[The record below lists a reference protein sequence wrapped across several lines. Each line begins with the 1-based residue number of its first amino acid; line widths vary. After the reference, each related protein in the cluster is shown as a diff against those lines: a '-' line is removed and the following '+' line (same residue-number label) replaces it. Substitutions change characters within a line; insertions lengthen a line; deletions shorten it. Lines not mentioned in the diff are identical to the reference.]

1 MNIYANNL
9 LVLWS
14 ILVWSMVWSNFEPN
28 LNFPRTNNLLDWHGM
43 THHMGSFH
51 YTGKPLA
58 ETANLIQDACLFV
71 FFSSSHSY
79 FCLQCLMFIMLTY
92 ASILSMF
99 SISYWSLLSSSSQ
112 CSSLPS
118 SALIFTFIRGTNKFL
133 YTFLGVHRLQ
143 NDLVPH
149 LSASW
154 VK

>member
-1 MNIYANNL
+1 MVQIWAKSEFSAHQQFVGLAWNDPLYRVIPLYRQALGQNGQSYPGRVLVCIY
-9 LVLWS
+9 
-14 ILVWSMVWSNFEPN
+14 F
-28 LNFPRTNNLLDWHGM
+28 
-43 THHMGSFH
+43 
-51 YTGKPLA
+51 
-58 ETANLIQDACLFV
+58 
-71 FFSSSHSY
+71 SSHSY

-92 ASILSMF
+92 ASILSLF
-99 SISYWSLLSSSSQ
+99 SISCWSLLSSSFQ

-143 NDLVPH
+143 NDLVPR